1 MSINNINRKHIYIIA
16 LFIIVAISITTSH
29 IELDH
34 RENQL
39 LNTQQNVEQYDDYK
53 EIDILY
59 PLEIRNYQND
69 NKVIEY
75 TYKIKIKDISG
86 AYKYK
91 YKDKESYMVFTA
103 NGESQF
109 VLDSNESII
118 IYDLPENAEYEIEQ
132 TTNVSDNYTTKV
144 DKEYKTIIKGNVT
157 ASSQVAFDNET
168 KKPETKPEH
177 QEKNPYT
184 KDSYY
189 FIVIIASFAL
199 ILGMIGKNYKI
210 KRFD

>member
-39 LNTQQNVEQYDDYK
+39 LNTQPNVEQYDDYK

-75 TYKIKIKDISG
+75 TYKIKIKDVSG

-118 IYDLPENAEYEIEQ
+118 IYDLPENVEYEIEQ

>member
-16 LFIIVAISITTSH
+16 LFIIVVISITTSH

-118 IYDLPENAEYEIEQ
+118 IYDLPENVEYEIEQ

>member
-39 LNTQQNVEQYDDYK
+39 LNTQPNVEQYDDYK
-53 EIDILY
+53 EIDVLY

-118 IYDLPENAEYEIEQ
+118 IYDLPENVEYEIEQ

-168 KKPETKPEH
+168 KKPETNPEH
-177 QEKNPYT
+177 QETNPYT
-184 KDSYY
+184 KYSYY
-189 FIVIIASFAL
+189 FILIIASFAL

>member
-1 MSINNINRKHIYIIA
+1 MSINNLNRKHIYIIA

-39 LNTQQNVEQYDDYK
+39 LNPQPNVEQYDDYK

-118 IYDLPENAEYEIEQ
+118 IYDLPENVEYEIEQ
-132 TTNVSDNYTTKV
+132 TTNVSGNYTTKV
-144 DKEYKTIIKGNVT
+144 DKEYKTITKGNVT

>member
-39 LNTQQNVEQYDDYK
+39 LNTQPNVDQYDDYK

-118 IYDLPENAEYEIEQ
+118 IYDLPENVEYEIEQ

>member
-16 LFIIVAISITTSH
+16 LFIIIAISITTSH

-118 IYDLPENAEYEIEQ
+118 IYDLPENVEYEIEQ

-144 DKEYKTIIKGNVT
+144 DKEYKTITKGNVT

>member
-1 MSINNINRKHIYIIA
+1 MNIKRKHIYILAIF
-16 LFIIVAISITTSH
+16 LIVTISITTGH

-39 LNTQQNVEQYDDYK
+39 LNTQQNEEQYDDYK

-109 VLDSNESII
+109 ILDSNESII

>member
-16 LFIIVAISITTSH
+16 LFIIVVISITTSH

-109 VLDSNESII
+109 ILDSNESII

>member
-39 LNTQQNVEQYDDYK
+39 LNTQPNVEQYDDYK

-109 VLDSNESII
+109 ILDSNESII

-189 FIVIIASFAL
+189 FVVIIAAFA
-199 ILGMIGKNYKI
+199 MIIGFVGKNYRF

>member
-16 LFIIVAISITTSH
+16 LFIIVVISITTSH

-109 VLDSNESII
+109 ILDSNESII
-118 IYDLPENAEYEIEQ
+118 IYDLPENVEYEIEQ

>member
-1 MSINNINRKHIYIIA
+1 MSISNINRKHIYIIT

-118 IYDLPENAEYEIEQ
+118 IYDLPENVEYEIEQ

>member
-109 VLDSNESII
+109 ILDSNESII
-118 IYDLPENAEYEIEQ
+118 IYDLPENVEYEIEQ

>member
-39 LNTQQNVEQYDDYK
+39 LNTQPNVEQYDDYK

-109 VLDSNESII
+109 ILDSNESII

>member
-1 MSINNINRKHIYIIA
+1 MNIKRKHIYILAIF
-16 LFIIVAISITTSH
+16 LIVTISITTGH

-34 RENQL
+34 RQNQL
-39 LNTQQNVEQYDDYK
+39 LNSHTEVEEYDDYK
-53 EIDILY
+53 EIELYY

-75 TYKIKIKDISG
+75 TYKIKIKYISG

-109 VLDSNESII
+109 ILESNESII
-118 IYDLPENAEYEIEQ
+118 IYDLPENVEYEIEQ
-132 TTNVSDNYTTKV
+132 ITNVSNKYTTKI
-144 DKEYKTIIKGNVT
+144 DKEYKTKINGTITTNEV
-157 ASSQVAFDNET
+157 VAFDNET
-168 KKPETKPEH
+168 IKLETKPEH

-189 FIVIIASFAL
+189 FVVIIAAFAM
-199 ILGMIGKNYKI
+199 IIGFIGKNYRF

>member
-1 MSINNINRKHIYIIA
+1 MSISNINRKHIYIIA

-39 LNTQQNVEQYDDYK
+39 LNTQPNVEQYDDYK

-109 VLDSNESII
+109 ILDSNESII

>member
-1 MSINNINRKHIYIIA
+1 MSINNLNRKHIYIIA

-39 LNTQQNVEQYDDYK
+39 LNPQPNVEQYDDYK

-109 VLDSNESII
+109 ILDSNESII

>member
-39 LNTQQNVEQYDDYK
+39 LNTQPNVEQYDDYK
-53 EIDILY
+53 EIDVLY

-91 YKDKESYMVFTA
+91 YNDKESYMVFTA

-118 IYDLPENAEYEIEQ
+118 IYDLPENVEYEIEQ

>member
-16 LFIIVAISITTSH
+16 LFIIVVISITTSH

-53 EIDILY
+53 EIDVLY

-109 VLDSNESII
+109 ILDSNESII

>member
-1 MSINNINRKHIYIIA
+1 MSISNINRKHIYIIA

-118 IYDLPENAEYEIEQ
+118 IYDLPENVEYEIEQ

-168 KKPETKPEH
+168 KKPKTKPEH

-189 FIVIIASFAL
+189 FIVIIALFAL

>member
-1 MSINNINRKHIYIIA
+1 MSISNINRKHIYIIA